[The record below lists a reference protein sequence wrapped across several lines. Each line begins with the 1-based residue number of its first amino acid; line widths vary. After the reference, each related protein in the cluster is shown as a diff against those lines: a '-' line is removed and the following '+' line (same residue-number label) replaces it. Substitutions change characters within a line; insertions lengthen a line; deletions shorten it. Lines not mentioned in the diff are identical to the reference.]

1 MVLRKAGVRLTLEG
15 QAEYKAGLA
24 DINREQRL
32 LAEQS
37 KLAVAQL
44 GTQASRQQTYTTNMS
59 NYSKQLKVAGDQVNV
74 LKNRQNELPKV
85 QSQIKSSLE
94 STNATYRDSQKETER
109 LKNNYDQMREALG
122 SSHEATKAA
131 KAEYQASKAET
142 KELATEI
149 KGLEKAYNA
158 NEKELSNL
166 PFTLNKAEVASQKLR
181 NETQKLHEEYRN
193 AGGRYADLSDELGE
207 LEERLTTVGGVMQS
221 TGGFLTKTVTAPIL
235 LAGGAAIKA
244 SIDFESA
251 MAGVKKTVDELY
263 DANGNL
269 IISYEDLSDGIREM
283 AKNDLPATTTEIAAV
298 AEAAGQLGIHT
309 DNVLAFSRTMIDMGE
324 STNLGSEEAATALA
338 RFANITSMNQNKF
351 SNLGSAIVD
360 LGNNFATT
368 EADIVN
374 LAMRLAGAGSQVGM
388 SEADIIGLS
397 AALSSVGIEAEMGG
411 SALSKTLINMSVAS
425 ATGLDAVRELEI
437 ATGTSRRELELM
449 ASLDSK
455 GFKSIAGTLNMTTTE
470 MLKIIKAGKN
480 LEGFAEIAGLT
491 GEQFKKAFEEDAV
504 GALGAFIEGLGSAEE
519 KGTTAIELLDEL
531 GISEVRLRDSLLRAG
546 NASELFAT
554 AVDQSNTAFDE
565 NIALTEEAEK
575 RYETTESKLRM
586 LKNQV
591 SDVAIEFGGP
601 LVDALRDGMEAA
613 RPLIERLSEM
623 GESFSNLDE
632 DTQRTIIKWGLF
644 AIAGGPVLSMLGN
657 ITSGVGTLTGGMGDL
672 VKWYGKISTPKM
684 VGDITGSFGAVAGGA
699 GTAATKIGGLTTLI
713 GAVPAVLGIAGAAL
727 LGYTAWKV
735 WGEEAW
741 KSAERVREWGFDVD
755 ETVASTL
762 TEIKGFGDDAQ
773 GQFSLMSQGLSGNT
787 EEMGANF
794 ANMGEVIESSLNER
808 IANLDSLIEN
818 LPDTVRTALTKLL
831 EEDKKQAEQSLAIIE
846 ENNAEIAKIRQDA
859 SDYERDLTIHDATRI
874 RAIQQESNEAYIN
887 SLKVSDDEKRQLLD
901 AMNGDVESASR
912 EQAESWVK
920 GLAEQ
925 RKAQNDHYNTN
936 KNEYRNHLEE
946 MGYSSDAIAEHMR
959 VWELAQ
965 KSATDGIDQQLA
977 MLAKKYPELAE
988 IISFETGQLINSNN
1002 RNSETWLAGN
1012 QRIIESAKDL
1022 SDQVTANAQRNADA
1036 LAWQTDGTEKFEKA
1050 WADIVL
1056 DDATAEIKT
1065 NVREAIVEAGA
1076 SNEQWNNMKFML
1088 HNAELDSNAKQMIG
1102 EAAIVNGYWDG
1113 MAWEDKEVILKDEF
1127 SITMFKALEESAKW
1141 EELPLEAKTALMYSN
1156 TPEIMAQTMLD
1167 LGLWED
1173 FLPAIKELDA
1183 DNFAVLDAISKSET
1197 ALLQYEALEPEL
1209 KRLLAEDPAT
1219 LTYDQ
1224 SRKALEQYENL
1235 EPELKKLLG
1244 DNQQV
1249 QDKVKVATDKL
1260 NHWNTFHIKAR
1271 HLPLETNAISVS
1283 EAAQRAI
1290 NRVTGKVV
1298 EVETIYT
1305 STNLGGMTGG
1315 PTATWA
1321 AGTNYHP
1328 GGDMIV
1334 NDQRGPLFKELITYP
1349 DGTSFVPEGRNVL
1362 IPNAPR
1368 GAKVLK
1374 AALTKDLIPRY
1385 EKGIGFNSQSMQS
1398 LVSQPVIN
1406 INVNNP
1412 VVREDA
1418 DIDKISSA
1426 VVDKMT
1432 RQAQLSN
1439 LFNRG
1444 KGGAYA

>member
-15 QAEYKAGLA
+15 QAEYKAGVQA
-24 DINREQRL
+24 INREMRL
-32 LAEQS
+32 MSEQS

-44 GTQASRQQTYTTNMS
+44 GTQASRQATYSTQMNS
-59 NYSKQLKVAGDQVNV
+59 FSKQVQLASDNTVM
-74 LKNRQNELPKV
+74 LTRRQKELPGIQK
-85 QSQIKSSLE
+85 QLSGSIKN
-94 STNATYRDSQKETER
+94 TNDAYRDSSKETAR
-109 LKNNYDQMREALG
+109 LKNNYDQMRIALG
-122 SSHEATKAA
+122 ANHEETQKAKLA
-131 KAEYQASKAET
+131 YQASKEET
-142 KELATEI
+142 KALEKEV
-149 KGLEKAYNA
+149 KGLERAYSN
-158 NEKELSNL
+158 NRKELQNL
-166 PFTLNKAEVASQKLR
+166 PTDITKAQIATQNLR
-181 NETQKLHEEYRN
+181 NEAQKLHEEYRN
-193 AGGRYADLSDELGE
+193 SGGRYADLSDELGK

-221 TGGFLTKTVTAPIL
+221 TGGFLTRTVTAPIL
-235 LAGGAAIKA
+235 LAGGAAVKA

-269 IISYEDLSDGIREM
+269 IISYDDLSDGIREM

-309 DNVLAFSRTMIDMGE
+309 ENVLAFSRTMIDMGE
-324 STNLGSEEAATALA
+324 STNLGSEEAAQALA
-338 RFANITSMNQNKF
+338 RFANITGMNQNKF

-374 LAMRLAGAGSQVGM
+374 MAMRLAGAGSQVGM

-411 SALSKTLINMSVAS
+411 SALSKALINMSVAS
-425 ATGLDAVRELEI
+425 ATGLDAVRELET
-437 ATGTSRRELELM
+437 ATGMSRRELELM
-449 ASLDSK
+449 ASLDGK
-455 GFKSIAGTLNMTTTE
+455 GFKDIAGTLNMTTTE
-470 MLKIIKAGKN
+470 MNNIIKAGKD
-480 LEGFAEIAGLT
+480 LEGFAAIAGMT
-491 GEQFKKAFEEDAV
+491 GEQFKQAFEEDAV

-554 AVDQSNTAFDE
+554 AIDQSNTAFDE

-591 SDVAIEFGGP
+591 ADVAIEFGGP
-601 LVDALRDGMEAA
+601 LVDALRDGIEAA

-644 AIAGGPVLSMLGN
+644 ALAGGPVLKILGN
-657 ITSGVGTLTGGMGDL
+657 VTSGVGNLSGGMGDL
-672 VKWYGKISTPKM
+672 IKWYGKITTPKM
-684 VGDITGSFGAVAGGA
+684 VGDITGSFGAVTGGA
-699 GTAATKIGGLTTLI
+699 GTAATKVGGLSTLI
-713 GAVPAVLGIAGAAL
+713 GALPVVLSVAGAAL

-755 ETVASTL
+755 ETVAGTL
-762 TEIKGFGDDAQ
+762 TEIKGFSDDAQ
-773 GQFSLMSQGLSGNT
+773 GQFSLMSQGLGGNT

-794 ANMGEVIESSLNER
+794 ASMGEVIESSLNER

-859 SDYERDLTIHDATRI
+859 SDYERDLTIHDAARI

-977 MLAKKYPELAE
+977 LLAKKYPELAE

-1022 SDQVTANAQRNADA
+1022 SAQVTANAQRNADA
-1036 LAWQTDGTEKFEKA
+1036 LAWQTDGTRDFEKA
-1050 WADIVL
+1050 WANIVL
-1056 DDATAEIKT
+1056 DEKTGQIKT
-1065 NVREAIVEAGA
+1065 NVRESIVEAGA

-1113 MAWEDKEVILKDEF
+1113 MAWEEKEAILKDEF
-1127 SITMFKALEESAKW
+1127 SITMFKALEDSAIW
-1141 EELPLEAKTALMYSN
+1141 NELPIEAKTALMYSN

-1183 DNFAVLDAISKSET
+1183 DNFSVLDAISKSET
-1197 ALLQYEALEPEL
+1197 ALLQYNEISPDL
-1209 KRLLAEDPAT
+1209 KKLLAEDPAT
-1219 LTYDQ
+1219 LTYDL
-1224 SRKALEQYENL
+1224 SRKALEDYNKL
-1235 EPELKKLLG
+1235 PPELKKLLG
-1244 DNQQV
+1244 NNQQV

-1260 NHWNTFHIKAR
+1260 NHWNTFHIIQR
-1271 HLPLETNAISVS
+1271 HLSLETNVHSVTA
-1283 EAAQRAI
+1283 AAQRAI
-1290 NRVTGKVV
+1290 DRMTGKTVV
-1298 EVETIYT
+1298 VDTVHRSIYETGPAAIRAERG
-1305 STNLGGMTGG
+1305 LDFHQGG
-1315 PTATWA
+1315 P
-1321 AGTNYHP
+1321 
-1328 GGDMIV
+1328 MIV

-1349 DGTSFVPEGRNVL
+1349 DGTSFIPEGRNVL

-1385 EKGIGFNSQSMQS
+1385 EKGIGFNTQSMQS
-1398 LVSQPVIN
+1398 LVSQPVIT

>member
-1 MVLRKAGVRLTLEG
+1 MVLRKAGIRLALEG

-24 DINREQRL
+24 NINREQRL

-44 GTQASRQQTYTTNMS
+44 GTQASRQQTYTTNMN

-74 LKNRQNELPKV
+74 LRNRQNELPKV
-85 QSQIKSSLE
+85 QSQIKTSLE

-122 SSHEATKAA
+122 GSHEATKAA
-131 KAEYQASKAET
+131 KAEYQASKNET
-142 KELATEI
+142 KELATEV
-149 KGLEKAYNA
+149 KSLEKAYNA

-181 NETQKLHEEYRN
+181 NEAQKLHEEYRN
-193 AGGRYADLSDELGE
+193 AGGRYADLSDELGQ

-309 DNVLAFSRTMIDMGE
+309 ENVLAFSRTMIDMGE

-338 RFANITSMNQNKF
+338 RFANITGMNQNKF

-374 LAMRLAGAGSQVGM
+374 MAMRLAGAGSQVGM
-388 SEADIIGLS
+388 SEAEILGLS

-411 SALSKTLINMSVAS
+411 SAISKVLVNMAVAS
-425 ATGLDAVRELEI
+425 QTGLDAVRELE
-437 ATGTSRRELELM
+437 AVTGLTRRELELM
-449 ASLDSK
+449 ANLDGK
-455 GFKSIAGTLNMTTTE
+455 GFKAIAESLGMTTTE
-470 MLKIIKAGKN
+470 LNKIVKSGKD
-480 LEGFAEIAGLT
+480 LEGFAAIAGMT
-491 GEQFKKAFEEDAV
+491 GEQFKQAFEEDAV
-504 GALGAFIEGLGSAEE
+504 GALGAFIEGLGNAEE

-554 AVDQSNTAFDE
+554 AIDQSNTAFDE

-591 SDVAIEFGGP
+591 ADVAIEFGGP

-623 GESFSNLDE
+623 GESFSNLDD

-657 ITSGVGTLTGGMGDL
+657 ITSGVGTLSGGMGDL
-672 VKWYGKISTPKM
+672 IKWYGKITTPKM

-699 GTAATKIGGLTTLI
+699 GTAATKVGGLSTLI
-713 GAVPAVLGIAGAAL
+713 GALPVVLGVAGAAL

-755 ETVASTL
+755 ETVAGTL
-762 TEIKGFGDDAQ
+762 TEIKGFSDDAQ
-773 GQFSLMSQGLSGNT
+773 GQFSLMSQGLGGNT

-794 ANMGEVIESSLNER
+794 ASMGEVIET
-808 IANLDSLIEN
+808 SLIDRISRLDKLIAE
-818 LPDTVRTALTKLL
+818 LPDTLKATWGKILEQDKSEQEKALEEVQVYNARITEIRANAAENQRELTIHEAEQIRQINQASAESYIKTLGITQEEQNELLGAMTGDVEEATKDTALTW
-831 EEDKKQAEQSLAIIE
+831 
-846 ENNAEIAKIRQDA
+846 AK
-859 SDYERDLTIHDATRI
+859 S
-874 RAIQQESNEAYIN
+874 
-887 SLKVSDDEKRQLLD
+887 
-901 AMNGDVESASR
+901 
-912 EQAESWVK
+912 
-920 GLAEQ
+920 LAEQ
-925 RKAQNDHYNTN
+925 RQMLLTDKTQRRKDA
-936 KNEYRNHLEE
+936 EE
-946 MGYSSDAIAEHMR
+946 DLRELGIYSDSRIEELMR
-959 VWELAQ
+959 MWDEGNRAT
-965 KSATDGIDQQLA
+965 TDGIDEQLRLIA
-977 MLAKKYPELAE
+977 EKYPEIAE
-988 IISFETGQLINSNN
+988 EIFFANGQMIDSTTDASAAMIAENK
-1002 RNSETWLAGN
+1002 
-1012 QRIIESAKDL
+1012 RIIESAKDL
-1022 SDQVTANAQRNADA
+1022 SAQITANAQRNADA
-1036 LAWQTDGTEKFEKA
+1036 LTWQGDE
-1050 WADIVL
+1050 
-1056 DDATAEIKT
+1056 ATAFGKSWNDIILDEKTGQVKT
-1065 NVREAIVEAGA
+1065 NVREAIVEAG
-1076 SNEQWNNMKFML
+1076 SNNELWNNMKFML
-1088 HNAELDSNAKQMIG
+1088 HDANLNSNAKQMIG

-1113 MAWEDKEVILKDEF
+1113 MAWEEKEVILKDEF
-1127 SITMFKALEESAKW
+1127 SITMFKALEESKKW

-1167 LGLWED
+1167 LGLWEE
-1173 FLPAIKELDA
+1173 FLPQIKELDA
-1183 DNFAVLDAISKSET
+1183 DNFSVLDAISKSET
-1197 ALLQYEALEPEL
+1197 ALLQYNEISPDL
-1209 KRLLAEDPAT
+1209 KKLLAEDPAT

-1224 SRKALEQYENL
+1224 SRKALEDYNKL
-1235 EPELKKLLG
+1235 PPELKKLLG
-1244 DNQQV
+1244 NNQQV

-1283 EAAQRAI
+1283 AAAQLAI

-1298 EVETIYT
+1298 RIDTVHRSIYETGLAAIRAERG
-1305 STNLGGMTGG
+1305 LDFHQGG
-1315 PTATWA
+1315 P
-1321 AGTNYHP
+1321 
-1328 GGDMIV
+1328 MIV

-1349 DGTSFVPEGRNVL
+1349 DGTSFIPEGRNVL

-1385 EKGIGFNSQSMQS
+1385 EKGIGFNTQSMQS